1 MAGAGAAIWIAV
13 FLCDCRICSVMER
26 VQICQDQNEMSNLMP
41 SPYRCRIGSVARRV
55 FALVLVASIWT
66 VGGGMR
72 AAVVTPSGWSE
83 AVWSAAQA
91 VQAAQREPQKE
102 AAKVWETLEKQFPEP
117 CDWMQQDFKPQAWEW
132 LTRPEAAVLRNM
144 ISKALIEVKK
154 SGQAEWDK
162 IQAPVSDDPRALLAF
177 YFKACEARRAMRLRV
192 LLEKAPRMVFTKHY
206 NMGGSHYAYTE
217 GQSDAQ
223 AERHFYPGAA
233 LCLLTCKGGQAT
245 VETLLEDKNGVIR
258 DPDVSY
264 DGKRV
269 LFAWKKSDREDDYHL
284 YEMELATRKI
294 RPLTGGLGVAD
305 YEAVYLPDGDILF
318 NSSRCVQTVDCW
330 WTEVSNL
337 YRCNPDGKFIRR
349 LTFDQVHNNS
359 PSVTDDGRILYT
371 RWEYNDRSQIFPQ
384 PLLQMMPDGTG
395 QTEVYGGSSWFPTTI
410 LHARGIPGT
419 TQIMAI
425 ATGHHSRQTGK
436 LIVLD
441 PAKGRQ
447 EAEGVQLIAPVRETK
462 AERID
467 SYGQQGDLFQ
477 YPYPLSETE
486 LVLAYHPLGWQ
497 NGRDGNFVPRFGVYW
512 MHQDGRRELLASD
525 PVLPCNQPIPV
536 RVRPEVFRRSSRVD
550 YRKQDG
556 TFYVQDVYAG
566 SPMTGV
572 PRGTVKTLRVVAL
585 EWRAAG
591 VGENGNAGPG
601 GGALVS
607 TPVAIGNGTWDPK
620 AILGDATVH
629 DDGSVFFKA
638 PARTP
643 VYFQLLDAKGRMVQS
658 MRSWSTLQPDE
669 NASCTGCHELKNS
682 SPQTSAYQT
691 TAFRFGAQSLKPFY
705 GPTRGFS
712 YTREV
717 QPILNARCTSCHD
730 GRDDVPYDLTR
741 IAVVDEGA
749 KRRWMESYLNLTHAK
764 DPNNRRAKQQ
774 GWRGNPDHPMV
785 NWISSA
791 SVPTLIPPYS
801 AGSNKSKL
809 MELLD
814 KGHKKVALTRED
826 LEKLA
831 AWIDLGVP
839 FCGDYTEANTWNP
852 DEIAKYQRYSDKRKR
867 LEEEEKQAL
876 KAMMEA
882 AQK

>member
-1 MAGAGAAIWIAV
+1 V
-13 FLCDCRICSVMER
+13 QFNLSPSQYRYRIVGLACH
-26 VQICQDQNEMSNLMP
+26 I
-41 SPYRCRIGSVARRV
+41 
-55 FALVLVASIWT
+55 FALVLIFTGVDGS
-66 VGGGMR
+66 GLK
-72 AAVVTPSGWSE
+72 AAVVPSSDWSE
-83 AVWSAAQA
+83 AVWSA
-91 VQAAQREPQKE
+91 VQALQVAQPESQKE
-102 AAKVWETLEKQFPEP
+102 AVKTWETLEKQFPEP

-132 LTRPEAAVLRNM
+132 LSKPEAAVLRDM
-144 ISKALIEVKK
+144 ISKVLKEVRKA
-154 SGQAEWDK
+154 GQAQNDK
-162 IQAPVSDDPRALLAF
+162 IQAPVSDDLRTLLAY
-177 YFKACEARRAMRLRV
+177 YFKACEARRLIRLHS
-192 LLEKAPRMVFTKHY
+192 LLQKAPRIVFTKHY

-223 AERHFYPGAA
+223 AERHFYPGSA
-233 LCLLTCKGGQAT
+233 LCLLTCKGTQSD
-245 VETLLEDKNGVIR
+245 VETLLEDKKGVIR

-264 DGKRV
+264 DGKRI
-269 LFAWKKSDREDDYHL
+269 LFAWKKSDRDDDYHL

-294 RPLTGGLGVAD
+294 RQLTSGLGVAD
-305 YEAVYLPDGDILF
+305 YEAAYLPDGDILF

-337 YRCNPDGKFIRR
+337 YRCNPDGMFIHR
-349 LTFDQVHNNS
+349 LTFDQVHDNS
-359 PSVTDDGRILYT
+359 PTVTDDGRVLYT

-419 TQIMAI
+419 TKIMAI
-425 ATGHHSRQTGK
+425 ATGHHTRQTGK

-447 EAEGVQLIAPVRETK
+447 EAEGAQLIAPVRETK

-467 SYGQQGDLFQ
+467 AYGQQGDLFQ

-497 NGRDGNFVPRFGVYW
+497 NRAGNFMPRFGVYW
-512 MHQDGRRELLASD
+512 MDQDGRRELLASD
-525 PVLPCNQPIPV
+525 PALPCNQPVAV
-536 RVRPEVFRRSSRVD
+536 RIRPTVIRHSGQVD
-550 YRKQDG
+550 YRKQNG
-556 TFYVQDVYAG
+556 TYYVQNVYAG
-566 SPMTGV
+566 PSMTGV
-572 PRGTVKTLRVVAL
+572 ARGTVKTLRVVTL
-585 EWRAAG
+585 KWRAAG
-591 VGENGNAGPG
+591 VGENGNGGPG

-620 AILGDATVH
+620 AILGDAAVNE
-629 DDGSVFFKA
+629 DGSVFFKV

-658 MRSWSTLQPDE
+658 MRSWSTLQPGE
-669 NASCTGCHELKNS
+669 NASCTGCHEPKNS
-682 SPQTSAYQT
+682 SPPVSGYQT
-691 TAFRFGAQSLKPFY
+691 MAFQSPAQTLKPFY

-712 YTREV
+712 YIREI
-717 QPILNARCTSCHD
+717 QPILDARCVSCHD
-730 GRDDVPYDLTR
+730 GNKDIPYDLTSTEV
-741 IAVVDEGA
+741 IDQGA
-749 KRRWMESYLNLTHAK
+749 KRRWMESYLYLTHAK
-764 DPNNRRAKQQ
+764 AKTHKNAAQQ
-774 GWRGNPDHPMV
+774 AWRGKADDPMV

-814 KGHKKVALTRED
+814 KGHAKVVLKREE

-839 FCGDYTEANTWNP
+839 FCGDYTEANSWNP

-867 LEEEEKQAL
+867 LEEDDSQAL
-876 KAMMEA
+876 KDMMIA
-882 AQK
+882 PKK

>member
-1 MAGAGAAIWIAV
+1 
-13 FLCDCRICSVMER
+13 
-26 VQICQDQNEMSNLMP
+26 MSNLIP
-41 SPYRCRIGSVARRV
+41 SPYRCRISDATRRV
-55 FALVLVASIWT
+55 FSLILLVSSLT
-66 VGGGMR
+66 GGGLR
-72 AAVVTPSGWSE
+72 AAVESFSGWSE

-91 VQAAQREPQKE
+91 VQVAQREPQQE
-102 AAKVWETLEKQFPEP
+102 ASKAWETLEKQFPEP

-132 LTRPEAAVLRNM
+132 LTKPEAAVLRDM
-144 ISKALIEVKK
+144 ISKVLTEVKAA
-154 SGQAEWDK
+154 GMAEWDRS
-162 IQAPVSDDPRALLAF
+162 QAPVGDEPRALLAF
-177 YFKACEARRAMRLRV
+177 YLKACEARRATRLHL
-192 LLEKAPRMVFTKHY
+192 LLETAPQMVFTKHY
-206 NMGGSHYAYTE
+206 TMGGSHYAYTE

-233 LCLLTCKGGQAT
+233 LCLLTCSGGQST

-284 YEMELATRKI
+284 YEMELASRKI
-294 RPLTGGLGVAD
+294 RQLTFGLGVAD
-305 YEAVYLPDGDILF
+305 YEAAYLPDGDILF

-337 YRCNPDGKFIRR
+337 YRCNPDGKFIHR

-359 PSVTDDGRILYT
+359 PTVTDDGRILYT

-419 TQIMAI
+419 TKIMAI

-436 LIVLD
+436 LLVLD

-447 EAEGVQLIAPVRETK
+447 EAEGAQLIAPVRETK

-467 SYGQQGDLFQ
+467 SYGQHGDLFQ

-497 NGRDGNFVPRFGVYW
+497 HGRNQNFVPRFGVYW
-512 MHQDGRRELLASD
+512 MDQDGRRELLAND
-525 PVLPCNQPIPV
+525 PALPCNQPIPV
-536 RVRPEVFRRSSRVD
+536 RVRSAVFRRSSLVD

-566 SPMTGV
+566 PPMAGV
-572 PRGTVKTLRVVAL
+572 ARGTVKTLRVVAL

-591 VGENGNAGPG
+591 VGENGNGGPG

-607 TPVAIGNGTWDPK
+607 TPVAIGNGAWDPK
-620 AILGDATVH
+620 VILGDATVNE
-629 DDGSVFFKA
+629 DGSVFFKA

-658 MRSWSTLQPDE
+658 MRSWSTLQPGE
-669 NASCTGCHELKNS
+669 NGSCTGCHEPKNS
-682 SPQTSAYQT
+682 SPQTSPYQT
-691 TAFRFGAQSLKPFY
+691 KAFRAGAQSLKPFY
-705 GPTRGFS
+705 GPARGFS
-712 YTREV
+712 YAREV
-717 QPILNARCTSCHD
+717 QPILDARCVSCHD
-730 GRDDVPYDLTR
+730 GREDVPYDLTKTEV
-741 IAVVDEGA
+741 IDQGA
-749 KRRWMESYLNLTHAK
+749 KRRWMESYLYLTHSKVK
-764 DPNNRRAKQQ
+764 DNRRAKQN
-774 GWRGNPDHPMV
+774 GWRGNADHPMV

-814 KGHKKVALTRED
+814 KGHEKVALTREE

-839 FCGDYTEANTWNP
+839 FCGDYIEANTWNP
-852 DEIAKYQRYSDKRKR
+852 GEVAKYQRYSDKRKR
-867 LEEEEKQAL
+867 LEEEDKQAL

-882 AQK
+882 PKK

>member
-1 MAGAGAAIWIAV
+1 MKY
-13 FLCDCRICSVMER
+13 
-26 VQICQDQNEMSNLMP
+26 NLIP
-41 SPYRCRIGSVARRV
+41 SPYRCRIGGLACHL
-55 FALVLVASIWT
+55 FTLLLIINGLA
-66 VGGGMR
+66 GGGLK
-72 AAVVTPSGWSE
+72 AAVVTSPVWSE
-83 AVWSAAQA
+83 AVWAAAQA
-91 VQAAQREPQKE
+91 VQAAERGPQQE
-102 AAKVWETLEKQFPEP
+102 AAKAWETLEKQFPEP

-132 LTRPEAAVLRNM
+132 LTKPEAAVLRDM
-144 ISKALIEVKK
+144 IAKVLNEVQAA
-154 SGQAEWDK
+154 GQAEWDK
-162 IQAPVSDDPRALLAF
+162 VQAPVSDDPRALLAF
-177 YFKACEARRAMRLRV
+177 YLKACEARRAIRLR
-192 LLEKAPRMVFTKHY
+192 LLLKVAPQMVFTKHY

-233 LCLLTCKGGQAT
+233 LCLLTCKDGQSN

-269 LFAWKKSDREDDYHL
+269 LFAWKKSDREDDYQL

-294 RPLTGGLGVAD
+294 RQLTSGLGVAD
-305 YEAVYLPDGDILF
+305 YEAAYLPDGDILF

-359 PSVTDDGRILYT
+359 PTVTDDGRILYT

-419 TQIMAI
+419 TKIMAI

-447 EAEGVQLIAPVRETK
+447 EAEGAQLIAPVRETK

-467 SYGQQGDLFQ
+467 AYGQQGDLFQ

-497 NGRDGNFVPRFGVYW
+497 HGGNANFAPRFGVYW
-512 MHQDGRRELLASD
+512 MDQDGRRELLTSD
-525 PVLPCNQPIPV
+525 PALPCNQPIPV
-536 RVRPEVFRRSSRVD
+536 RVRSAVFRRSSLVD

-566 SPMTGV
+566 SPMAGV

-591 VGENGNAGPG
+591 VGENGNGGPG

-620 AILGDATVH
+620 AILGDATVSE
-629 DDGSVFFKA
+629 DGSVFFKA
-638 PARTP
+638 PARRP

-658 MRSWSTLQPDE
+658 MRSWSTLQPGE
-669 NASCTGCHELKNS
+669 NGSCTGCHEPKNS
-682 SPQTSAYQT
+682 SPQTSTYQT
-691 TAFRFGAQSLKPFY
+691 KAFRSGAQSLKPFY
-705 GPTRGFS
+705 GPARGFS
-712 YTREV
+712 YAREV
-717 QPILNARCTSCHD
+717 QPILDARCVSCHD
-730 GRDDVPYDLTR
+730 GREDVPYDLSKTE
-741 IAVVDEGA
+741 VVDLGA
-749 KRRWMESYLNLTHAK
+749 KRRWMESYLYLTHSKVK
-764 DPNNRRAKQQ
+764 DNKRAKQQ

-785 NWISSA
+785 NWISAA

-814 KGHKKVALTRED
+814 KGHEKVALTREE

-839 FCGDYTEANTWNP
+839 FCGDYTEANAWNP
-852 DEIAKYQRYSDKRKR
+852 DEVAKYQRYSDKRKR
-867 LEEEEKQAL
+867 FGDEESQAL

-882 AQK
+882 PEK

>member
-1 MAGAGAAIWIAV
+1 
-13 FLCDCRICSVMER
+13 LICH
-26 VQICQDQNEMSNLMP
+26 L
-41 SPYRCRIGSVARRV
+41 
-55 FALVLVASIWT
+55 FALFLLFNGLA
-66 VGGGMR
+66 GGGLQ
-72 AAVVTPSGWSE
+72 AAVVPSSGWSE

-91 VQAAQREPQKE
+91 VQLAKVEPQNE

-132 LTRPEAAVLRNM
+132 LTKPEPAVLRDM
-144 ISKALIEVKK
+144 ISKALDEVRK
-154 SGQAEWDK
+154 AEPAKWGK
-162 IQAPVSDDPRALLAF
+162 VQAPGSDDPRALLPF
-177 YFKACEARRAMRLRV
+177 YLKACEVRRAIRLRL

-233 LCLLTCKGGQAT
+233 LCLLTCKGSQAN
-245 VETLLEDKNGVIR
+245 VETLLEDEKGVIR

-294 RPLTGGLGVAD
+294 RQLTSGLGVAD

-337 YRCNPDGKFIRR
+337 YRCNPEGKFIRR

-419 TQIMAI
+419 TKIMAI

-436 LIVLD
+436 LLVLD

-447 EAEGVQLIAPVRETK
+447 EAEGAQLIAPVRETK

-497 NGRDGNFVPRFGVYW
+497 HGRDGNFVPRFGVYW
-512 MHQDGRRELLASD
+512 MDQDGRRELLASD

-536 RVRPEVFRRSSRVD
+536 RVRPTVFRRPSLVD

-566 SPMTGV
+566 PPMAGV

-591 VGENGNAGPG
+591 VGENGNGGPG

-607 TPVAIGNGTWDPK
+607 TPVAIGNGAWDPK
-620 AILGDATVH
+620 VILGDVTVH
-629 DDGSVFFKA
+629 EDGSVFFKA

-658 MRSWSTLQPDE
+658 MRSWSTLQPGE
-669 NASCTGCHELKNS
+669 NASCTGCHESKNS
-682 SPQTSAYQT
+682 SPQTFAYQT
-691 TAFRFGAQSLKPFY
+691 KAFRSGAQSLKPFY
-705 GPTRGFS
+705 GPARGFS
-712 YTREV
+712 YAREV
-717 QPILNARCTSCHD
+717 QPILDARCVSCHD
-730 GRDDVPYDLTR
+730 GRKDVPYDLTSTE
-741 IAVVDEGA
+741 VVDEGA

-764 DPNNRRAKQQ
+764 DQNNRRAKQH
-774 GWRGNPDHPMV
+774 GWRGNADHPMV

-791 SVPTLIPPYS
+791 SVPTLIPPYT

-814 KGHKKVALTRED
+814 KGHEKVVLTRVE

-831 AWIDLGVP
+831 AWIDLGAP
-839 FCGDYTEANTWNP
+839 FCGDYTEANAWNP

-867 LEEEEKQAL
+867 LGQEDSQAL
-876 KAMMEA
+876 KDMMKA
-882 AQK
+882 PKK